1 MGLTTPPDRVRMGRA
16 GVFFNQQEIDWSWTG
31 NYDIDL
37 HLHTSSYLSFCSH

>member
-16 GVFFNQQEIDWSWTG
+16 GFFFNQQEIDWNWTG

-37 HLHTSSYLSFCSH
+37 HLHTSYLSFCLH